1 MNIYNISN
9 LKDTIKSNSQKLI
22 LYGAGD
28 LGELTKFAFDNLNV
42 KVELLDPFKK
52 ISNDTKIDNPLK
64 YSIALGLA
72 LRGLEK

>member
-1 MNIYNISN
+1 MNIYNITN

-42 KVELLDPFKK
+42 KVDFFCDTFKK
-52 ISNDTKIDNPLK
+52 I
-64 YSIALGLA
+64 
-72 LRGLEK
+72 R